1 MSITK
6 PFWLSAL
13 LFMPLIS
20 LAQGTA
26 GYQVIGQV
34 KGLSD
39 GAKLY
44 LIDGNQRKIIDS
56 ASVHQEQFTLRGQ
69 LREPA
74 HIYLHIGRGRVS
86 KKLADILLDNRTVY
100 VKGSYPAYDSVTVSG
115 SDIDRQWKA
124 WMKEDEQIGLQRY
137 RLKQV
142 HQFLVAQKDTANA
155 TALSKLI
162 GNMQQ
167 SRVRLLKSYVQR
179 YHDSATGAALPTLC
193 TLEASLTGN
202 DYLEMYQ
209 VLTPTWKQ
217 STFGKETLSQATKKN
232 KGLLS
237 PK

>member
-1 MSITK
+1 MTATK
-6 PFWLSAL
+6 LFWLSAL
-13 LFMPLIS
+13 LFMPLTS
-20 LAQGTA
+20 LAQKGA

-34 KGLSD
+34 KGLAD

-44 LIDGNQRKIIDS
+44 LIDGSQRKIIDS

-74 HIYLHIGRGRVS
+74 HLYLHIGRGRVA

-100 VKGSYPAYDSVTVSG
+100 VKGNYPAYDSVSVSG
-115 SDIDRQWKA
+115 SDIDQQWKT

-142 HQFLVAQKDTANA
+142 HQFLVSQKDTTNANG
-155 TALSKLI
+155 LSKLI

-179 YHDSATGAALPTLC
+179 YHDSAAGAALPNLC

-209 VLTPTWKQ
+209 ALTPTWKQ

-232 KGLLS
+232 RSLSS